1 MLKSNWNQQDKK
13 TNIIFSV
20 IVFCLSVSLIID
32 IFSKYFNNE
41 IIILISSIL
50 VGISLILTTF
60 YHIKFSK
67 WFYGCLL
74 FGFGTVLSLVV
85 ICINSINLAYS
96 NDIF

>member
-1 MLKSNWNQQDKK
+1 MLKSTWKNEDVT

-20 IVFCLSVSLIID
+20 IVFCLSTSLIID
-32 IFSKYFNNE
+32 IFSKYFNDE
-41 IIILISSIL
+41 VIILISSIF

-60 YHIKFSK
+60 YHLRFSK

-85 ICINSINLAYS
+85 VCINSISLAHS
-96 NDIF
+96 NHIF

>member
-1 MLKSNWNQQDKK
+1 MLKSTWNQQDKK

-20 IVFCLSVSLIID
+20 IVFCLSTSLIID
-32 IFSKYFNNE
+32 IFSKYVNDE
-41 IIILISSIL
+41 VIILIFSIF

-60 YHIKFSK
+60 YHLRFSK

-85 ICINSINLAYS
+85 VCINSISLAHS
-96 NDIF
+96 NHIF